1 MFIDDTMTEEQKQLV
16 PFFPQKKTQYG
27 SKKTVEELMKDLED
41 WLNKLI
47 RIKEIARMLYV
58 R

>member
-1 MFIDDTMTEEQKQLV
+1 MTAEQKQLV

-47 RIKEIARMLYV
+47 KIKEIARMLYV
-58 R
+58 K